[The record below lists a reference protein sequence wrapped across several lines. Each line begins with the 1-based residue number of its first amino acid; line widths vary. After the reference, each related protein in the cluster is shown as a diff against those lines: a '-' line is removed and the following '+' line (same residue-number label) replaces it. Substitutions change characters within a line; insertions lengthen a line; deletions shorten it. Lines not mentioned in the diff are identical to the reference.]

1 MGNLKRAG
9 VTMIVSDKIDW
20 KTKTV
25 TTDKEHYSMIE
36 RSFLQTGTSIVS
48 ICAPSPR
55 IPK

>member
-25 TTDKEHYSMIE
+25 TTDKEHYSMIDHF
-36 RSFLQTGTSIVS
+36 SKQVHQS
-48 ICAPSPR
+48 
-55 IPK
+55 

>member
-25 TTDKEHYSMIE
+25 TRDKEHYSMIE
-36 RSFLQTGTSIVS
+36 THKYMRTQ
-48 ICAPSPR
+48 P
-55 IPK
+55 